1 MEDQEKAVILTEPHN
16 FTHDGDCVLV
26 LKRLDKDGCSYGG
39 CKLPESG
46 QWTAPEVW
54 DPAWGDKPSDWK
66 GGFDPNPV
74 CGGGIHGWPW
84 GMGLGEGSDYS
95 FIHDIWCVIAVR
107 PEDVVGNIQD
117 GRKCKFKTGL
127 LVFRGAFVDA
137 WMKVCSGRH
146 ALIGQMAKERG
157 NIAGGYMSN
166 AASSGYRS
174 NAASSGDM
182 SNAAS
187 SGYRSNAASSG
198 YRSNAA
204 SSGYGSNAA
213 SSGDMS
219 NAASSGYRSNA
230 AASGKDCAV
239 ACAGMGGTVTV
250 GPNGAFAIA
259 YWADDGPRFLT
270 GKVGEND
277 ILADTTYCV
286 QNGKLAKVK

>member
-174 NAASSGDM
+174 NAA
-182 SNAAS
+182 
-187 SGYRSNAASSG
+187 
-198 YRSNAA
+198 
-204 SSGYGSNAA
+204 
-213 SSGDMS
+213 
-219 NAASSGYRSNA
+219 
-230 AASGKDCAV
+230 ASGKDCAV